1 MVNRQKNIL
10 VWIITWAGLLLL
22 VLYSPIGSP
31 DLYTSK
37 KYFTA
42 NQGVQFNGEV
52 IENAPM
58 IKTVEG
64 NNYQE
69 LNVPVYNS
77 TELKNNTTYSV
88 SNNSDNSKSNNF
100 PTQVSSS
107 LGSTQKSSNNEASGG
122 GIGGTMGTFIGK
134 TSKEN
139 TTSQT
144 TGFMSLTTDLN
155 ALTNNTT
162 SQSVNGYISGSGA
175 TDPGGDPLGDPIPVG
190 DGWGLLILFGVCYI
204 LLKKRISIESYFASL
219 NKK

>member
-144 TGFMSLTTDLN
+144 TGFMSLTTGLN

-175 TDPGGDPLGDPIPVG
+175 TDPGGDPTGNPIPVG
-190 DGWGLLILFGVCYI
+190 DGWGIFILFGMCYAVY
-204 LLKKRISIESYFASL
+204 KRFLQKTRCNFPAGR
-219 NKK
+219 K